1 MAKRR
6 LTFAVVLLAVALTP
20 HLSRASDHQ
29 ARMSDTFT
37 FYMENDF
44 FENLDRY
51 YTHGTKFSWIS
62 RDLSNFREVTSIP
75 QWMQGII
82 GKAPLVND
90 PEQQRSVSLSFGQN
104 IYTPEHKEKKR
115 LIKDDRP
122 YAGVTYLG
130 LGLHSRNTKH
140 MDTLELDIGIVGRHS
155 YAEDIQTKIHEW
167 MDSEIAKGWKN
178 QLHDE
183 PIVNLYFERKWRLS
197 QTKSST
203 GWGFDLIPHTG
214 LAIGN
219 AYTGVNAGGQVRL
232 GWNMPN
238 DFGTYLIRP
247 GSDSS
252 APLDDTDPRFF
263 APLHR
268 FGVHAFF
275 AVDGKAVARNILLDG
290 NTFRDSHSVD
300 REPFV
305 ADLIGGVGLIIYRV
319 KITYSYVHKTK
330 EFKTQKDEQNFGAI
344 AASFTF

>member
-1 MAKRR
+1 MTKR
-6 LTFAVVLLAVALTP
+6 LLLLAVVLLAVLLTP
-20 HLSRASDHQ
+20 QMSRASDHQ

-37 FYMENDF
+37 FYMENDL

-62 RDLSNFREVTSIP
+62 RDLSNYREITSIP
-75 QWMQGII
+75 HWMQGII
-82 GKAPLVND
+82 EKVPLVND

-130 LGLHSRNTKH
+130 FGLHSKNTKH
-140 MDTLELDIGIVGRHS
+140 MDTLELGFGIVGRHS

-167 MDSEIAKGWKN
+167 TDSEVARGWKN
-178 QLHDE
+178 QLRDE
-183 PIVNLYFERKWRLS
+183 PILNVYFERKWRLL
-197 QTKSST
+197 QLRNSS
-203 GWGFDLIPHTG
+203 GLGVDLIPHTG
-214 LAIGN
+214 LALGN
-219 AYTGVNAGGQVRL
+219 AFTGANIGGQVRF
-232 GWNMPN
+232 GWNVPN

-268 FGVHAFF
+268 FGMHVFF
-275 AVDGKAVARNILLDG
+275 AADGKAVAHNILLDG
-290 NTFRDSHSVD
+290 NTFRDSHSVEK
-300 REPFV
+300 EPFV
-305 ADLIGGVGLIIYRV
+305 ADLIGGVGLIIYRI

-330 EFKTQKDEQNFGAI
+330 EFKTQKDEQTFGAI
-344 AASFTF
+344 TASFTF